1 MENLLQDAINSTQ
14 LTSAKQDTEKAE
26 DLTEMSMSSVYF
38 VGAGPGDPELI
49 TRKGFRLVST
59 ADIVIYAGSLVN
71 PEILDACKE
80 SCHIYNSAT
89 MNLDEVLA
97 VMKAGAAEGKMI
109 VRLHTGDPAIY
120 GAIQEQMD
128 ALEEA
133 GISYEVVPGVSSFL
147 ATAAALKQEY
157 TLPNVSQTV
166 IITRMEGRTPMPPKE
181 KLALLATHEATMCIF
196 LSVQMMDKVVAELI
210 SGGYAPSTPVAIV
223 VKASWPD
230 QRIIRGTLENIAQI
244 VAKEGVLRQAMIVV
258 SKVLD
263 SDYELSKL
271 YDKGFSHM
279 YRSSKE

>member
-1 MENLLQDAINSTQ
+1 MAQVHI
-14 LTSAKQDTEKAE
+14 
-26 DLTEMSMSSVYF
+26 

-49 TRKGFRLVST
+49 TRKGYRLVSE

-71 PEILDACKE
+71 PEILQACKE
-80 SCHIYNSAT
+80 GCEIHNSAM

-97 VMKAGAAEGKMI
+97 VMKKGAAEGKSI

-128 ALEEA
+128 ALDEL
-133 GISYEVVPGVSSFL
+133 GISYDVTPGVSSFL

-181 KLALLATHEATMCIF
+181 KLALLASHEATMCIF
-196 LSVQMMDKVVAELI
+196 LSVQMIDKVVEELI
-210 SGGYAPSTPVAIV
+210 GGGYAKETPVAIV

-230 QRIIRGTLENIAQI
+230 QRIIRGTLETIADI
-244 VAKEGVLRQAMIVV
+244 VAKEGILRQAMIVV

-279 YRSSKE
+279 YRSAKE

>member
-1 MENLLQDAINSTQ
+1 MSATDAAQAATQ
-14 LTSAKQDTEKAE
+14 GQLSQVAP
-26 DLTEMSMSSVYF
+26 VVHF

-49 TRKGFRLVST
+49 TRKGYRLVSE

-71 PEILDACKE
+71 PDILGACKKGCE
-80 SCHIYNSAT
+80 IHNSAT
-89 MNLDEVLA
+89 MNLDEVIE
-97 VMKAGAAEGKMI
+97 VMQRGASEGKSI

-128 ALEEA
+128 RLKELDITYA
-133 GISYEVVPGVSSFL
+133 VVPGVSSFL

-181 KLALLATHEATMCIF
+181 KLGMLAAHEATMCIF
-196 LSVQMMDKVVAELI
+196 LSVQMIDRVVEELVK
-210 SGGYAPSTPVAIV
+210 GGYSPKTPVAIV

-230 QRIIRGTLENIAQI
+230 QRIIRGTLETIADI
-244 VAKEGVLRQAMIVV
+244 VSQEGVLRQAMIVV

-279 YRSSKE
+279 YRSAKD